1 MARSKLSRRKFL
13 ALVAAG
19 SAVTAADALAAKTA
33 APRTNK
39 TAAAAAKKAAKPPVY
54 ATPPVASAAI
64 ARGIAQQKEWLASS
78 LDTIRRFELTPGSE
92 QGFAF
97 RPLPA
102 ARRKS

>member
-19 SAVTAADALAAKTA
+19 SAVTAADAL
-33 APRTNK
+33 
-39 TAAAAAKKAAKPPVY
+39 AAKPPVY